1 MCTHRQLRQD
11 TMLHDQRDADAAC
24 QVPAPA
30 TTIQRDART
39 PTTLTRSQLAE
50 RIAQGESL
58 VLHRRKIYKLDRWLA
73 THPGG
78 ELAILHF
85 VGRDATDEIEAYHS
99 DDTVARLMSRF
110 VIGYL
115 DHADWD
121 HYKPL
126 VPPVQLG
133 YRKGKLDHPHAQVA
147 MWRHKNTPLPSAASS
162 GRESVEPECFSD
174 TSDQAAVEHLLLQSP
189 AYPRNGRKTSP
200 SHAQTSHTSPRTAST
215 STLIVERP
223 TGFPLPVDLLEPPP
237 DPQAIDPV
245 REHAISDAYKR
256 LHQRVK
262 DAGLYNL
269 RPSGYAR
276 EMARYLLLGA
286 IAYAFWSRGQSQLQL
301 EYTTAATPTTAT
313 TSTINPS
320 TVSFLLSSLFLG
332 LFWHQ
337 LTFSAHDSGHS
348 GITHSWHWDRII
360 GTTIANFIGGLSI
373 GWWCDNHDVHHLV
386 TNHPEHDPDIQH
398 MPFFAISPQFV
409 LAGQTTVINS
419 NNSIGTCSLSNSSKP
434 LGLWSSYY
442 RRILE
447 FDAPS
452 RFLLKHQHKLYYIVM
467 AFGRFNLYANSYG
480 FLAAKARR
488 DRWWAL
494 ELTGLVTFWAWYGY
508 GLLGSLP
515 NWPVRLAYLM
525 ISHIVTS
532 PLHVQIVLSHF
543 AQSCDDLG
551 LNESFASRQI
561 RTTMDVDCPRW
572 LDFVH
577 GGLHMQVSHHLFPRL
592 PRHNLR
598 EVRDRFVVP
607 FAKEWGLE
615 YHEYG
620 FAKGNGRVLSTL
632 KKVANQVHI
641 LAKVAEA
648 QAKGELQH

>member
-1 MCTHRQLRQD
+1 MVAHVGTSAAAAALPNEVKREARQ
-11 TMLHDQRDADAAC
+11 
-24 QVPAPA
+24 PK
-30 TTIQRDART
+30 
-39 PTTLTRSQLAE
+39 TLTRVQLAQ
-50 RIAQGESL
+50 RIAQGETL

-73 THPGG
+73 RHPGG

-99 DDTVARLMSRF
+99 DDTISRLMSRF
-110 VIGYL
+110 VIGHL
-115 DHADWD
+115 DEADWH
-121 HYKPL
+121 HYRPL

-147 MWRHKNTPLPSAASS
+147 MWRHRSTPAMSSVASDRASAEPDSSSDSSDEAVVESLVLATSEASRSHSIEPSS
-162 GRESVEPECFSD
+162 ESYK
-174 TSDQAAVEHLLLQSP
+174 QAMAKPVLS
-189 AYPRNGRKTSP
+189 
-200 SHAQTSHTSPRTAST
+200 
-215 STLIVERP
+215 STLLVERP
-223 TGFPLPVDLLEPPP
+223 ETFPLPVDLLEPPP
-237 DPQAIDPV
+237 NPDSIDPV
-245 REHAISDAYKR
+245 REHKISQAYQR
-256 LHQRVK
+256 LHQQVK
-262 DAGLYNL
+262 DAGLYTL
-269 RPSGYAR
+269 RPIGYAR
-276 EMARYLLLGA
+276 EMARYVLLA
-286 IAYAFWSRGQSQLQL
+286 SIAYGFWSRGQSQLISEQS
-301 EYTTAATPTTAT
+301 AATSHPPTVKAST
-313 TSTINPS
+313 T
-320 TVSFLLSSLFLG
+320 SFLLSSLFLG

-348 GITHSWHWDRII
+348 GITHSWQWDRII
-360 GTTIANFIGGLSI
+360 GTTIADFIGGLSI

-419 NNSIGTCSLSNSSKP
+419 DGSSPLSAPLEASKP

-442 RRILE
+442 RRVLE

-452 RFLLKHQHKLYYIVM
+452 RFLLKHQHKLYYFVM

-480 FLAAKARR
+480 FLALKARR

-494 ELTGLVTFWAWYGY
+494 ELVGLLTFWTWYGY

-515 NWPVRLAYLM
+515 TWSIRIAYLL

-532 PLHVQIVLSHF
+532 PLHIQIVLSHF

-551 LNESFASRQI
+551 LSESFASRQI
-561 RTTMDVDCPRW
+561 RTTMDVDCPPW
-572 LDFVH
+572 LDFLH
-577 GGLHMQVSHHLFPRL
+577 GGLHMQVSHHLFPRI

-607 FAKEWGLE
+607 FAKEWGLQYQE
-615 YHEYG
+615 YS
-620 FAKGNGRVLSTL
+620 FTRGNGRVLSTL
-632 KKVANQVHI
+632 KKVADQVHI

-648 QAKGELQH
+648 QAKGELHH

>member
-1 MCTHRQLRQD
+1 
-11 TMLHDQRDADAAC
+11 MLHDVGTSVASSA
-24 QVPAPA
+24 VPDSEVK
-30 TTIQRDART
+30 REARQ
-39 PTTLTRSQLAE
+39 PKTLTRSQLAE
-50 RIAQGESL
+50 RIAQGETL

-73 THPGG
+73 RHPGG

-99 DDTVARLMSRF
+99 DDTMSRLMSRF

-115 DHADWD
+115 DQADWD
-121 HYKPL
+121 NYRPL

-147 MWRHKNTPLPSAASS
+147 MWRHRNTPPTSAGSSDRESEASS
-162 GRESVEPECFSD
+162 SSD
-174 TSDQAAVEHLLLQSP
+174 EAHIEDLLLGSSASSDQT
-189 AYPRNGRKTSP
+189 RKTRAKKSSTNQPSP
-200 SHAQTSHTSPRTAST
+200 KEVTT
-215 STLIVERP
+215 STLLVERP
-223 TGFPLPVDLLEPPP
+223 DGFPIPVDLLEPPP
-237 DPQAIDPV
+237 DPDIIHPA
-245 REHAISDAYKR
+245 REKDISEAYRR

-262 DAGLYNL
+262 DAGLYTL
-269 RPSGYAR
+269 RPIGYAR
-276 EMARYLLLGA
+276 EMTRYVLLGSMT
-286 IAYAFWSRGQSQLQL
+286 YAFWSRGQAQLQM
-301 EYTTAATPTTAT
+301 ERAAPASLSSAS
-313 TSTINPS
+313 STLNTS

-348 GITHSWHWDRII
+348 GITHSWQWDRII
-360 GTTIANFIGGLSI
+360 GTTIADFIGGLSI

-409 LAGQTTVINS
+409 LAGQTAVINRNDDIDAAPS
-419 NNSIGTCSLSNSSKP
+419 PASSKP

-442 RRILE
+442 RRILK

-480 FLAAKARR
+480 FLALKARR
-488 DRWWAL
+488 NRWWAL
-494 ELTGLVTFWAWYGY
+494 ELVGLVTFWTWYGY

-515 NWPVRLAYLM
+515 SWPIRLAYLM
-525 ISHIVTS
+525 ISHVVTS
-532 PLHVQIVLSHF
+532 PLHIQIVLSHF
-543 AQSCDDLG
+543 AQSNEDMG

-561 RTTMDVDCPRW
+561 RTTMDVDCPPW
-572 LDFVH
+572 LDFLH
-577 GGLHMQVSHHLFPRL
+577 GGLHMQVSHHLFPRV

-598 EVRDRFVVP
+598 ELRDRFVVP
-607 FAKEWGLE
+607 FAKEWALE

-620 FAKGNGRVLSTL
+620 FTKGNGRVLATL
-632 KKVANQVHI
+632 KKVADQVHI

-648 QAKGELQH
+648 SAKGELQH

>member
-1 MCTHRQLRQD
+1 MVGD
-11 TMLHDQRDADAAC
+11 VGASAA
-24 QVPAPA
+24 VAVAA
-30 TTIQRDART
+30 TAS
-39 PTTLTRSQLAE
+39 PTEVKREATRPPKTWTRAQLAE
-50 RIAQGESL
+50 RIAQGETL
-58 VLHRRKIYKLDRWLA
+58 VVHRRKIYKLDRWLA
-73 THPGG
+73 RHPGG

-99 DDTVARLMSRF
+99 DDTISRLMSRF
-110 VIGYL
+110 VVAYL
-115 DHADWD
+115 DEADW
-121 HYKPL
+121 HCYRPL

-147 MWRHKNTPLPSAASS
+147 MWRHRSTPVTSSAASERAS
-162 GRESVEPECFSD
+162 AEPDSSSDGSDEALVESLVSSASTDSSSKPPKR
-174 TSDQAAVEHLLLQSP
+174 SP
-189 AYPRNGRKTSP
+189 AKAVS
-200 SHAQTSHTSPRTAST
+200 S

-223 TGFPLPVDLLEPPP
+223 ETFPLPVDLLEPPP
-237 DPQAIDPV
+237 NPDSIDPI
-245 REHAISDAYKR
+245 RERKISQAYQR
-256 LHQRVK
+256 LHQQVK
-262 DAGLYNL
+262 DAGLYTL
-269 RPSGYAR
+269 RPIGYAR
-276 EMARYLLLGA
+276 EMARYVLLA
-286 IAYAFWSRGQSQLQL
+286 SIAYAFWSRGQSQLLSEQS
-301 EYTTAATPTTAT
+301 AT
-313 TSTINPS
+313 TPSSSTFKAS
-320 TVSFLLSSLFLG
+320 TSSLLLSSLFLG

-348 GITHSWHWDRII
+348 GITHSWQWDRII

-409 LAGQTTVINS
+409 LAGQTTIINS
-419 NNSIGTCSLSNSSKP
+419 DQSIEASAPSTSSKP

-442 RRILE
+442 RRVLE

-452 RFLLKHQHKLYYIVM
+452 RFLLKHQHKLYYIIM

-480 FLAAKARR
+480 FLALKARR

-494 ELTGLVTFWAWYGY
+494 ELVGLLTFWTWYGY

-515 NWPVRLAYLM
+515 TWPIRIAYLL
-525 ISHIVTS
+525 ISHVVTS

-551 LNESFASRQI
+551 LSESFASRQI
-561 RTTMDVDCPRW
+561 RTTMDVDCPPW
-572 LDFVH
+572 LDFLH
-577 GGLHMQVSHHLFPRL
+577 GGLHMQVSHHLFPRI

-607 FAKEWGLE
+607 FAKEWAIE

-620 FAKGNGRVLSTL
+620 FTRGNGRVLSTL
-632 KKVANQVHI
+632 KKVADQVHI

>member
-1 MCTHRQLRQD
+1 MVSDVGTSIASSKVALPAEAKRQPRQ
-11 TMLHDQRDADAAC
+11 
-24 QVPAPA
+24 PK
-30 TTIQRDART
+30 
-39 PTTLTRSQLAE
+39 TLTRAQLAE
-50 RIAQGESL
+50 RIANGETL
-58 VLHRRKIYKLDRWLA
+58 VLHRRKIYKLDKWLSR
-73 THPGG
+73 HPGG

-99 DDTVARLMSRF
+99 EDTISRLMSRY
-110 VIGYL
+110 VIGHL
-115 DHADWD
+115 DEADW
-121 HYKPL
+121 HNYRPL

-133 YRKGKLDHPHAQVA
+133 YRKGRLDHPHAQVA
-147 MWRHKNTPLPSAASS
+147 MWRHRNTPSTSAVSS
-162 GRESVEPECFSD
+162 DRDSQEPELSSDSTDEALVEGMLSD
-174 TSDQAAVEHLLLQSP
+174 TSEQTRPS
-189 AYPRNGRKTSP
+189 RSSP
-200 SHAQTSHTSPRTAST
+200 SESRRKSAVKPAAP

-223 TGFPLPVDLLEPPP
+223 NGFPLPVDLLEPPP
-237 DPQAIDPV
+237 VPESVDPI
-245 REHAISDAYKR
+245 REHQISEAYKK
-256 LHQRVK
+256 LHQQVK
-262 DAGLYNL
+262 DAGLYTL
-269 RPSGYAR
+269 KPVGYAR
-276 EMARYLLLGA
+276 EVARYLLLGS
-286 IAYAFWSRGQSQLQL
+286 IAFALWSCGQSQLRL
-301 EYTTAATPTTAT
+301 EQSATSAASSASSAWSFSASTT
-313 TSTINPS
+313 
-320 TVSFLLSSLFLG
+320 SFLLSSFFLG

-348 GITHSWHWDRII
+348 GITHSWQWDRII
-360 GTTIANFIGGLSI
+360 GTTIADFIGGLSI

-409 LAGQTTVINS
+409 LAGQTTIINANDS
-419 NNSIGTCSLSNSSKP
+419 NDASAKP

-442 RRILE
+442 RRVLE

-480 FLAAKARR
+480 FLATKARR

-494 ELTGLVTFWAWYGY
+494 ELVGLATFWTWYGY

-515 NWPVRLAYLM
+515 SWPVRIGYLL

-551 LNESFASRQI
+551 LSESFASRQI
-561 RTTMDVDCPRW
+561 RTTMDVDCPTW

-577 GGLHMQVSHHLFPRL
+577 GGLHMQVSHHLFPRV

-607 FAKEWGLE
+607 FAKKWGLE
-615 YHEYG
+615 YHEYS
-620 FAKGNGRVLSTL
+620 FTKGNGRVLATL
-632 KKVANQVHI
+632 KRVADQVHI
-641 LAKVAEA
+641 LGKVAQA

>member
-1 MCTHRQLRQD
+1 MPH
-11 TMLHDQRDADAAC
+11 
-24 QVPAPA
+24 QVAKSVA
-30 TTIQRDART
+30 SSIT
-39 PTTLTRSQLAE
+39 PTTSAFRDSRQPRTFTRSQLAQ
-50 RIAQGESL
+50 RIAHGETL
-58 VLHRRKIYKLDRWLA
+58 VLHRRKVYKLDRWLQR
-73 THPGG
+73 HPGG

-85 VGRDATDEIEAYHS
+85 VGRDASDEIEAYHS
-99 DDTVARLMSRF
+99 DDTITRLMSRF

-115 DHADWD
+115 DQADW
-121 HYKPL
+121 HNYKPL

-147 MWRHKNTPLPSAASS
+147 MWRHRTTPSTSVANSNRQSQEPQSASDSFDQATVECLLSANSHLSS
-162 GRESVEPECFSD
+162 ENPKSSQATSSRESSQQPLSNAL
-174 TSDQAAVEHLLLQSP
+174 T
-189 AYPRNGRKTSP
+189 
-200 SHAQTSHTSPRTAST
+200 T
-215 STLIVERP
+215 STLVVQRP
-223 TGFPLPVDLLEPPP
+223 DGFPLPVDLLEPPP
-237 DPQAIDPV
+237 DPETIDPA
-245 REHAISDAYKR
+245 REHKISQAYKR
-256 LHQRVK
+256 LHQQVK
-262 DAGLYNL
+262 DAGLYTL
-269 RPSGYAR
+269 RPAGYAR
-276 EMARYLLLGA
+276 EMSRYVLLGS
-286 IAYAFWSRGQSQLQL
+286 IAYAFWSRGQTQLQA
-301 EYTTAATPTTAT
+301 EAAIPFISASTLTFSA
-313 TSTINPS
+313 STI
-320 TVSFLLSSLFLG
+320 SFLLSSLFLG

-348 GITHSWHWDRII
+348 GITHSWQWDRVI
-360 GTTIANFIGGLSI
+360 GTTIADFIGGLSI

-419 NNSIGTCSLSNSSKP
+419 DNDNNAVPSEPSKP

-442 RRILE
+442 RRVLE

-480 FLAAKARR
+480 FLATKARR

-494 ELTGLVTFWAWYGY
+494 ELVGLVTFWTWYGY

-515 NWPVRLAYLM
+515 SWPVRIAYLM

-532 PLHVQIVLSHF
+532 PLHIQIVLSHF

-561 RTTMDVDCPRW
+561 RTTMDVDCPSW

-577 GGLHMQVSHHLFPRL
+577 GGLHMQVSHHLFPRV

-620 FAKGNGRVLSTL
+620 FTKGNGRVLATL
-632 KKVANQVHI
+632 KKVADQVHI

-648 QAKGELQH
+648 QAKRELGH

>member
-1 MCTHRQLRQD
+1 
-11 TMLHDQRDADAAC
+11 MLHDISNSVASSAPSAAP
-24 QVPAPA
+24 VK
-30 TTIQRDART
+30 RDARQ
-39 PTTLTRSQLAE
+39 PRTLTRSQLAE
-50 RIAQGESL
+50 RIAQGETL

-73 THPGG
+73 NHPGG

-85 VGRDATDEIEAYHS
+85 VGRDASDEIEAYHS
-99 DDTVARLMSRF
+99 DDTISRLMSRF

-115 DHADWD
+115 DPADWH
-121 HYKPL
+121 HYRPL

-147 MWRHKNTPLPSAASS
+147 MWRHRNTPSTSAAPSNRQS
-162 GRESVEPECFSD
+162 QEPECASD
-174 TSDQAAVEHLLLQSP
+174 SSDEALVEALISGDAVSSEPAPRSESKPLSTTINQSTPQP
-189 AYPRNGRKTSP
+189 A
-200 SHAQTSHTSPRTAST
+200 TAST
-215 STLIVERP
+215 LVVERP
-223 TGFPLPVDLLEPPP
+223 EGFPLPVDLLEPPP
-237 DPQAIDPV
+237 DPEGIDPT
-245 REHAISDAYKR
+245 REHMISEAYKQ
-256 LHQRVK
+256 LHQQVK
-262 DAGLYNL
+262 DAGLYTL

-276 EMARYLLLGA
+276 EMARYLLLGSV
-286 IAYAFWSRGQSQLQL
+286 AYAFWSRGQTQLL
-301 EYTTAATPTTAT
+301 SEAHPASTSASAWTFHP
-313 TSTINPS
+313 STI
-320 TVSFLLSSLFLG
+320 SFLLSSLFLG

-348 GITHSWHWDRII
+348 GITHSWQWDRVI
-360 GTTIANFIGGLSI
+360 GTTIADFIGGLSI

-409 LAGQTTVINS
+409 LAGQTTVINTS
-419 NNSIGTCSLSNSSKP
+419 GATDAVSSSDAAKP

-442 RRILE
+442 RRVLE
-447 FDAPS
+447 FDALS

-480 FLAAKARR
+480 FLATKARR

-494 ELTGLVTFWAWYGY
+494 EIAGLVTFWTWYGY
-508 GLLGSLP
+508 ALLGSLP
-515 NWPVRLAYLM
+515 TWPIRIAYLM

-561 RTTMDVDCPRW
+561 RTTMDVDCPPW
-572 LDFVH
+572 LDFIH
-577 GGLHMQVSHHLFPRL
+577 GGLHMQVSHHLFPRV

-607 FAKEWGLE
+607 FAKHWALE

-620 FAKGNGRVLSTL
+620 FTKGNGRVLATL
-632 KKVANQVHI
+632 KTVADQVHI
-641 LAKVAEA
+641 LARVAEA

>member
-1 MCTHRQLRQD
+1 MVTHVASGAAATAMTVPKHVRREARQ
-11 TMLHDQRDADAAC
+11 
-24 QVPAPA
+24 PK
-30 TTIQRDART
+30 
-39 PTTLTRSQLAE
+39 TLTRAQLAE
-50 RIAQGESL
+50 RIANGETL
-58 VLHRRKIYKLDRWLA
+58 VLHRRKIYKLDRWLSS
-73 THPGG
+73 HPGG

-99 DDTVARLMSRF
+99 DDTLSRLMSRF
-110 VIGYL
+110 VVGYL
-115 DHADWD
+115 DQADWHD
-121 HYKPL
+121 YRPL

-147 MWRHKNTPLPSAASS
+147 MWRHRNTPFASVVS
-162 GRESVEPECFSD
+162 SNRESQEPEPGSD
-174 TSDQAAVEHLLLQSP
+174 SSEEALVDSLVSTSSAHSPLQRPVLSIKSSP
-189 AYPRNGRKTSP
+189 PCSVTTTVS
-200 SHAQTSHTSPRTAST
+200 

-223 TGFPLPVDLLEPPP
+223 DAFPLPVDLLEPPP
-237 DPQAIDPV
+237 DPESIDPA
-245 REHAISDAYKR
+245 REHKISQAYQR
-256 LHQRVK
+256 LHQQVK
-262 DAGLYNL
+262 EAGLYTL
-269 RPSGYAR
+269 HPIGYAR
-276 EMARYLLLGA
+276 EMARYVLLA
-286 IAYAFWSRGQSQLQL
+286 SIAYAFWSRGQAQLRL
-301 EYTTAATPTTAT
+301 EHSSADPTSSWNSS
-313 TSTINPS
+313 TS
-320 TVSFLLSSLFLG
+320 SFLLSSLFLG

-348 GITHSWHWDRII
+348 GITHSWQWDRLI
-360 GTTIANFIGGLSI
+360 GTAIADFIGGLSI

-409 LAGQTTVINS
+409 LAGQTTVING
-419 NNSIGTCSLSNSSKP
+419 NSGIGAPSSEPSKP

-442 RRILE
+442 RRVLE
-447 FDAPS
+447 FDLPS

-480 FLAAKARR
+480 FLATKARR

-494 ELTGLVTFWAWYGY
+494 ELVGLLTFWSWYGF

-515 NWPVRLAYLM
+515 TWPVRIGYLM

-551 LNESFASRQI
+551 LSESFASRQI
-561 RTTMDVDCPRW
+561 RTTMDVDCPPW
-572 LDFVH
+572 LDFIH
-577 GGLHMQVSHHLFPRL
+577 GGLHMQVSHHLFPRI

-620 FAKGNGRVLSTL
+620 FTKGNGRVLTTL
-632 KKVANQVHI
+632 KKVADQVHI

-648 QAKGELQH
+648 QAKGEIQH